1 MTRLE
6 LKNYILENFNASN
19 DRPWSSFPDYEVFR
33 HVNNQKWFAVIMNV
47 SRGKLGLP
55 GPGSID
61 IVNFKCDPLMSGS
74 FRSLPGFFPAY
85 HMNKEKWI
93 SAALDGSV
101 SEEAIKMLL
110 EISYDSTATP
120 SRK

>member
-1 MTRLE
+1 
-6 LKNYILENFNASN
+6 
-19 DRPWSSFPDYEVFR
+19 
-33 HVNNQKWFAVIMNV
+33 MNV
-47 SRGKLGLP
+47 YRGKLGLT

-61 IVNFKCDPLMSGS
+61 IVNVKCDPLMSGA